1 MNEKKRIEVDLLALL
16 KLAKD
21 DKKTL
26 TIWCIVFGIISI
38 VYAFTIPRIY
48 TSSVTLAP
56 ESSSGNNLTSG
67 ISSLASMVGVNL
79 EMGGG
84 YDAIYPEIYPDL
96 MSSKDFQVS
105 MFSTKVKSLNG
116 EINTNYYDY
125 LDTKQKVSWMLYP
138 FNLMKSCASNLLKSG
153 NDSVPTKKGEINPKR
168 LTKKQYDIANDI
180 GSNIKCTVDKKTKVI
195 TISATAQD
203 PYISTILADSAKE
216 KLQYY
221 ITQYRTNKA
230 RNDVKYMEKLFTD
243 AKADYDKA
251 RQRYASYSD
260 ANQDLQLATFRM
272 KQEDLENEMQLKYN
286 IYTQVASQL
295 QLSRTK
301 LQERTP
307 AFTVI
312 QSATMPFKH
321 SNKSKLTILLT
332 ALFLAVFIRMSYLA
346 IKNYKQ
352 IIHLDID

>member
-1 MNEKKRIEVDLLALL
+1 
-16 KLAKD
+16 
-21 DKKTL
+21 
-26 TIWCIVFGIISI
+26 
-38 VYAFTIPRIY
+38 
-48 TSSVTLAP
+48 
-56 ESSSGNNLTSG
+56 
-67 ISSLASMVGVNL
+67 
-79 EMGGG
+79 
-84 YDAIYPEIYPDL
+84 
-96 MSSKDFQVS
+96 MSD
-105 MFSTKVKSLNG
+105 
-116 EINTNYYDY
+116 
-125 LDTKQKVSWMLYP
+125 
-138 FNLMKSCASNLLKSG
+138 
-153 NDSVPTKKGEINPKR
+153 NDSVPSKKGEINPKR

-180 GSNIKCTVDKKTKVI
+180 GSNIKCAVDKKTKVI

-321 SNKSKLTILLT
+321 SNKSKLSILLT

-346 IKNYKQ
+346 IKNYKK
-352 IIHLDID
+352 IIHLNID

>member
-1 MNEKKRIEVDLLALL
+1 
-16 KLAKD
+16 
-21 DKKTL
+21 
-26 TIWCIVFGIISI
+26 
-38 VYAFTIPRIY
+38 
-48 TSSVTLAP
+48 
-56 ESSSGNNLTSG
+56 
-67 ISSLASMVGVNL
+67 MVGVNL

-138 FNLMKSCASNLLKSG
+138 FNLIRSCASSLLMSD
-153 NDSVPTKKGEINPKR
+153 NDSVPSKKGEINPKR

-180 GSNIKCTVDKKTKVI
+180 GSNIKCAVDKKTKVI

-230 RNDVKYMEKLFTD
+230 RNDVKYMEKLFAD

-352 IIHLDID
+352 IIHLNID